1 VRPVL
6 GSRAATS
13 ILPVSGGID
22 PGVVGF
28 VRAVGDRRSARA
40 AVRRGVTAGG
50 ELQELVT
57 TGARPHEVTA
67 ALLSELDRRPPG
79 LLVLEDL
86 HWADEATLDVIR
98 LLARRVESVPALIV
112 ASFRDDELDYAS
124 QLRVVLG
131 ELPGRPLRASFGSP
145 PV

>member
-1 VRPVL
+1 
-6 GSRAATS
+6 
-13 ILPVSGGID
+13 
-22 PGVVGF
+22 
-28 VRAVGDRRSARA
+28 
-40 AVRRGVTAGG
+40 
-50 ELQELVT
+50 
-57 TGARPHEVTA
+57 
-67 ALLSELDRRPPG
+67 
-79 LLVLEDL
+79 LVLEDL

-131 ELPGRPLRASFGSP
+131 ELPERPLRASFGSP